1 MKLSRFQIQRF
12 AFASFLAACAWLWS
26 PTAIFSADRPNI
38 LWITCEDIN
47 PQLGCFG
54 DPYAN
59 TPSLDRFA
67 TRGLRYRNCWSTAP
81 VCAPAR
87 TTLIS
92 GVYPTSTGSE
102 HMRSEVTMPAWMRM
116 YPQLLR
122 EHGYYCS
129 NNSKED
135 YNLTQRGQVWDESSR
150 QAHWR
155 NRKPGQPFFAV
166 FNLEVSHES
175 QIRTRPHTLK
185 HDPAKAPLPA
195 YHPDTPEVRHDW
207 AQYYDKITEMD
218 ARFAARLQEL
228 QDAGLLDD
236 TMVFFCGDNGGGMP
250 RSKRWPY
257 NSGLNVPLIIFIPE
271 KYRNLA
277 PKEYVTGGA
286 TDRLVGFIDFAPT
299 FLSISG
305 IQPPDWMQGYAFMGQ
320 YEAQPQSYIH
330 GFRGRMDERYDL
342 VRSVRNQRYIY
353 IRNYLPHL
361 IYGQYLDYMFQTPT
375 TRVWKKLYD
384 EGKLKPPQ
392 TFFWERKPPEELYDL
407 QTDRDEVKNL
417 VNSPEHQSIL
427 NELRRVQREHALKI
441 RDVGFLTEAEQH
453 SRSTGTTMYEMG
465 HDPQQYPLEKILA
478 MADLASLLKSEAL
491 PQLQTGL
498 KDSDSA
504 VRYWAAMGYLMRG
517 AQAVDTA
524 RDQLRAAL
532 NDASPSVRTA
542 AAQALG
548 QYGNDADLA
557 LALPVLK
564 ELIPPNKNGAYVS
577 LLALNAID
585 ALGPKAAP
593 LLDTIKSMPT
603 KDPSVVTRA
612 NSYVARLVQN
622 MTGSSGEQQ
631 PAPKQRARK
640 KQK

>member
-1 MKLSRFQIQRF
+1 MGRNGSNKSQVHGPIMKFRSFPIQRF
-12 AFASFLAACAWLWS
+12 AFASFLAACAWLLF
-26 PTAIFSADRPNI
+26 PTAVFSADRPNI

-54 DPYAN
+54 DTYAD
-59 TPSLDRFA
+59 TPNLDRFA
-67 TRGLRYRNCWSTAP
+67 TRGLRYRHCWSTAP

-122 EHGYYCS
+122 ERGYYCS

-175 QIRTRPHTLK
+175 QIRIRPHTLK

-207 AQYYDKITEMD
+207 AQY
-218 ARFAARLQEL
+218 
-228 QDAGLLDD
+228 
-236 TMVFFCGDNGGGMP
+236 
-250 RSKRWPY
+250 
-257 NSGLNVPLIIFIPE
+257 
-271 KYRNLA
+271 
-277 PKEYVTGGA
+277 
-286 TDRLVGFIDFAPT
+286 
-299 FLSISG
+299 
-305 IQPPDWMQGYAFMGQ
+305 
-320 YEAQPQSYIH
+320 
-330 GFRGRMDERYDL
+330 
-342 VRSVRNQRYIY
+342 
-353 IRNYLPHL
+353 
-361 IYGQYLDYMFQTPT
+361 
-375 TRVWKKLYD
+375 YD

-417 VNSPEHQSIL
+417 VNSPEHQPML
-427 NELRRVQREHALKI
+427 NELRRAQREHALKI

-453 SRSTGTTMYEMG
+453 RRSTSTTMYEMG

-491 PQLQTGL
+491 PQLQSGMN
-498 KDSDSA
+498 DSDSA
-504 VRYWAAMGYLMRG
+504 VRYWAVLGILMRG
-517 AQAVDTA
+517 TQAVDTV
-524 RDQLRAAL
+524 RDPLRAAL
-532 NDASPSVRTA
+532 NDTSPSVRIA

-548 QYGNDADLA
+548 QYGNDADLS

-564 ELIPPNKNGAYVS
+564 KLAPPDRNGAYVS
-577 LLALNAID
+577 MLALNAID
-585 ALGPKAAP
+585 ALGQKAAP
-593 LLDTIKSMPT
+593 LLETIKTMPT
-603 KDPSVVTRA
+603 KDPSAVARA

-622 MTGSSGEQQ
+622 ITGSNSEQK
-631 PAPKQRARK
+631 PAPKKRPNRK
-640 KQK
+640 KQ